1 MNQNMKKI
9 ALLYG
14 GIMGVIGIAA
24 VLYYHFADPKLYLS
38 YWDYFLRSPFNMVI
52 LILAMLAY
60 RKANGG
66 YSEFRETFSA
76 WMLPAMVGILSVAL
90 VKYVLL
96 FHVNPEFKDKFPEW
110 TREIQQEAA
119 ISLGATEEQIEVQQ
133 EQLSEAVPLTF
144 KSFFYIDVMMRFM
157 ANALFGLLFAAAFTK
172 RNPANFT
179 AP

>member
-14 GIMGVIGIAA
+14 GIMGAIGIAA
-24 VLYYHFADPKLYLS
+24 VLFYHFTDPKLYLS
-38 YWDYFLRSPFNMVI
+38 SWDIMVRSPLNMVI
-52 LILAMLAY
+52 LIFAMLAF

-66 YSEFRETFSA
+66 YSDFRQTFSA
-76 WMLPAMVGILSVAL
+76 WMLPAMVSILSVAL

-96 FHVNPEFKDKFPEW
+96 FHVNPEYKDKYPEW
-110 TREIQQEAA
+110 TKETQQEIAE
-119 ISLGATEEQIEVQQ
+119 SLGANETQIEAQQ
-133 EQLSEAVPLTF
+133 EQLDSAIPLTLNGF
-144 KSFFYIDVMMRFM
+144 LFSDVMIRFM
-157 ANALFGLLFAAAFTK
+157 ANALFGLLFAAAFAK

>member
-1 MNQNMKKI
+1 
-9 ALLYG
+9 
-14 GIMGVIGIAA
+14 MGVIGIAA
-24 VLYYHFADPKLYLS
+24 VLFYHFTDPKLYLS
-38 YWDYFLRSPFNMVI
+38 YWDFFVRSPFNMVI
-52 LILAMLAY
+52 LILAILAF

-76 WMLPAMVGILSVAL
+76 WMLPAMVGIFSVAL

-96 FHVNPEFKDKFPEW
+96 FHVNPEYKDEFPKW
-110 TREIQQEAA
+110 SREIQQETAL
-119 ISLGATEEQIEVQQ
+119 SLGASEEQIEVQQ
-133 EQLSEAVPLTF
+133 EQLADAVPLTF
-144 KSFFYIDVMMRFM
+144 KSFLYTDVMLRFM

>member
-24 VLYYHFADPKLYLS
+24 VLFYHFTDPKLYLS
-38 YWDYFLRSPFNMVI
+38 YWDLIIRSPLNMII
-52 LILAMLAY
+52 LIFAILAV

-66 YSEFRETFSA
+66 YSDFRQTFSA
-76 WMLPAMVGILSVAL
+76 WMLPSMVSIVAVAL

-96 FHVNPEFKDKFPEW
+96 FHVNPEYKEKYPQWIKETNKELAEFFDASEDQI
-110 TREIQQEAA
+110 EMQQEK
-119 ISLGATEEQIEVQQ
+119 LET
-133 EQLSEAVPLTF
+133 AVPLTF
-144 KSFFYIDVMMRFM
+144 QGFLFSDVMVRFM
-157 ANALFGLLFAAAFTK
+157 ANTLFGLLFAAAFTK